1 MPSKSTR
8 SAFTASTTGAYPRLA
23 ACDDAGMVWVW
34 LGVFGVVAL
43 AAAAQAVSGFGFALI
58 GTPLVALLV
67 GPKEAVVGLTMIGLV
82 LVAQLSLRGRGHMDR
97 PTVGVVTAAAIVGM
111 PLGLVV
117 LVLADDRVLTVVI
130 AIAVI
135 AFSLLLWRGAR
146 VPAGRGTDVTA
157 GFTAGILS
165 TSTGTS
171 GPPIVIALSAK
182 QLEPAVFR
190 ATISAIFLVQSVGR
204 ARGVRD
210 RRADHARRRVGGAR
224 RSPGRDRRI
233 ARRRARVPAPRYPEV
248 PAVVLGMLFLSGVV
262 ALFGA
267 LWS

>member
-1 MPSKSTR
+1 
-8 SAFTASTTGAYPRLA
+8 
-23 ACDDAGMVWVW
+23 
-34 LGVFGVVAL
+34 
-43 AAAAQAVSGFGFALI
+43 
-58 GTPLVALLV
+58 
-67 GPKEAVVGLTMIGLV
+67 
-82 LVAQLSLRGRGHMDR
+82 
-97 PTVGVVTAAAIVGM
+97 VVTVSAIVGM

-117 LVLADDRVLTVVI
+117 LVLADDRLLTVVI

-182 QLEPAVFR
+182 QLGPAVFR
-190 ATISAIFLVQSVGR
+190 ATISAIFLVQGSVALALFALGDQITR
-204 ARGVRD
+204 DALWVALAGLPGVLVGSIVGERGF
-210 RRADHARRRVGGAR
+210 RRLDMPTFRR
-224 RSPGRDRRI
+224 
-233 ARRRARVPAPRYPEV
+233 
-248 PAVVLGMLFLSGVV
+248 VVLGMLFLSGLV

>member
-1 MPSKSTR
+1 
-8 SAFTASTTGAYPRLA
+8 
-23 ACDDAGMVWVW
+23 MVWVW

-58 GTPLVALLV
+58 GTPLVSLLV

-82 LVAQLSLRGRGHMDR
+82 LVAQLSLRGRGHVDR

-135 AFSLLLWRGAR
+135 AFSLVLWRGAR

-190 ATISAIFLVQSVGR
+190 ATISAIFLVQSAAALVAFAIGGQITRDAVAVALAGLPGVIAGSIVGE
-204 ARGVRD
+204 RGF
-210 RRADHARRRVGGAR
+210 RRLDTPKFRR
-224 RSPGRDRRI
+224 
-233 ARRRARVPAPRYPEV
+233 
-248 PAVVLGMLFLSGVV
+248 VVLGMLFLSGVV

>member
-1 MPSKSTR
+1 
-8 SAFTASTTGAYPRLA
+8 
-23 ACDDAGMVWVW
+23 MVWVW
-34 LGVFGVVAL
+34 IGVFGVVAI

-58 GTPLVALLV
+58 GTPLVAVLV

-82 LVAQLSLRGRGHMDR
+82 LVAQLSLRGRGHVDR
-97 PTVGVVTAAAIVGM
+97 PTVGVVTAAAIAGM

-130 AIAVI
+130 AMAVI

-157 GFTAGILS
+157 GFAGGILS

-190 ATISAIFLVQSVGR
+190 ATISAIFLVQGSVALALFALGEQITR
-204 ARGVRD
+204 DVLSVALAGLPGVLVGSIVGEHGF
-210 RRADHARRRVGGAR
+210 RRLDTPTFRR
-224 RSPGRDRRI
+224 
-233 ARRRARVPAPRYPEV
+233 
-248 PAVVLGMLFLSGVV
+248 VVLGMLFLSGVV
-262 ALFGA
+262 ALFAA
-267 LWS
+267 LWP

>member
-1 MPSKSTR
+1 MPW
-8 SAFTASTTGAYPRLA
+8 
-23 ACDDAGMVWVW
+23 VWV
-34 LGVFGVVAL
+34 GVFGVVAL

-58 GTPLVALLV
+58 GTPFVAVLV
-67 GPKEAVVGLTMIGLV
+67 GPREAVVGLTMIGLV
-82 LVAQLSLRGRGHMDR
+82 LVAQLSLRGRGHVDR
-97 PTVGVVTAAAIVGM
+97 PTVGVVTAAAILGM

-117 LVLADDRVLTVVI
+117 LVLANDRVLTFAI

-146 VPAGRGTDVTA
+146 VPAGRGTDAAA
-157 GFTAGILS
+157 GFAAGILS

-190 ATISAIFLVQSVGR
+190 ATISAIFLVQGSASLVFFAIGGQITREAVSVALAGLPGVVVGSIVGE
-204 ARGVRD
+204 RGF
-210 RRADHARRRVGGAR
+210 RRLDTPTFRR
-224 RSPGRDRRI
+224 
-233 ARRRARVPAPRYPEV
+233 
-248 PAVVLGMLFLSGVV
+248 VVLGMLFLSGVV

-267 LWS
+267 LLP

>member
-1 MPSKSTR
+1 MT
-8 SAFTASTTGAYPRLA
+8 
-23 ACDDAGMVWVW
+23 WVW
-34 LGVFGVVAL
+34 IGVFGVVAI
-43 AAAAQAVSGFGFALI
+43 ASAAQAVSGFGFALI

-82 LVAQLSLRGRGHMDR
+82 LVAQLSLRGRGHVDR

-146 VPAGRGTDVTA
+146 VPAGRGIDATA

-171 GPPIVIALSAK
+171 GPPIVIALSSK
-182 QLEPAVFR
+182 GMQPAVFR
-190 ATISAIFLVQSVGR
+190 ATISAIFLVQGAAALVAFVLGGQITRDAVSVALAGLPGVI
-204 ARGVRD
+204 AGSLVGERGF
-210 RRADHARRRVGGAR
+210 RRLDAQTFSR
-224 RSPGRDRRI
+224 
-233 ARRRARVPAPRYPEV
+233 
-248 PAVVLGMLFLSGVV
+248 VVLGMLFLSGLV

>member
-1 MPSKSTR
+1 M
-8 SAFTASTTGAYPRLA
+8 A
-23 ACDDAGMVWVW
+23 WVW
-34 LGVFGVVAL
+34 LGVFGVVAI

-58 GTPLVALLV
+58 GTPLVAVLV

-82 LVAQLSLRGRGHMDR
+82 LVAQLSLRGRGHVDR

-117 LVLADDRVLTVVI
+117 LLLADDRVLTVVI

-146 VPAGRGTDVTA
+146 VPPGRGTDATA

-171 GPPIVIALSAK
+171 GPPIVIALSSK
-182 QLEPAVFR
+182 GMQPAVFR
-190 ATISAIFLVQSVGR
+190 ATISAIFLVQGAAALVAFALGGQITRDAVLVALAGLPGVIVGSLVGE
-204 ARGVRD
+204 RGF
-210 RRADHARRRVGGAR
+210 RRLD
-224 RSPGRDRRI
+224 
-233 ARRRARVPAPRYPEV
+233 APTFSRL
-248 PAVVLGMLFLSGVV
+248 VLGMLFLSGLV

-267 LWS
+267 LWA